1 MAEYDSQV
9 DLSIDLGD
17 DESDTALQH
26 LLSSLPLEPV
36 VNRTLYEAG
45 ITQPVTLTLLI
56 TSDETMRNLNK
67 QYRDQDKPTDVLSF
81 PLLDKPIVNAP
92 ADQLWMPSEEPGRER
107 AGTGGTK
114 PVFVTPAELTLHLG
128 DIVISW
134 PAVIRQTPEGGHNPT
149 YELLYLLSHGILH
162 LLGYD
167 DQTEAGYQAMIRIQ
181 QAVMEATKQKA

>member
-1 MAEYDSQV
+1 MAEYDSQI

-17 DESDTALQH
+17 DEDDAALQH
-26 LLSSLPLEPV
+26 LLSSLPLETV
-36 VNRTLYEAG
+36 VDRTLYEAG
-45 ITQPVTLTLLI
+45 IIQPVSLTLLI
-56 TSDETMRNLNK
+56 TGDETMQNLNK
-67 QYRDQDKPTDVLSF
+67 QYRGQDKPTDVLSF

-92 ADQLWMPSEEPGRER
+92 VDQLWMPPEEPGRAR
-107 AGTGGTK
+107 AGTK
-114 PVFVTPAELTLHLG
+114 PVFVTPAELATQLG

-134 PAVIRQTPEGGHNPT
+134 PTVVRQASEAGHNPT

-162 LLGYD
+162 LIGYD